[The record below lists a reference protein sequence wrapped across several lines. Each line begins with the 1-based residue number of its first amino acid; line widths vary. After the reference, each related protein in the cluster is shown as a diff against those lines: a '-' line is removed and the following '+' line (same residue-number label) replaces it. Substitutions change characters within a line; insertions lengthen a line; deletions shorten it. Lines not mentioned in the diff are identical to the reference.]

1 MYARVAAVA
10 VVEVGTDA
18 LRKSASPRAA
28 ARPMSDKP
36 NIIMGEGFMNH

>member
-18 LRKSASPRAA
+18 LRKSASPRC
-28 ARPMSDKP
+28 RSTPYV
-36 NIIMGEGFMNH
+36 G